1 MSQALLPKELMEL
14 QLGQIDLLMAMYASD
29 DAVIIDETSLGMV
42 ESLRR
47 WCESFDD
54 GTPPPLTEP
63 SIHLVL
69 RLEIAEGEG
78 ASRGESLQ
86 LEITFPI
93 ASHGERKT
101 AAEGLEEPPKAKI
114 RLRQPDWMSKAET
127 SRLSDDI
134 PGDEDMLTAIDHVR
148 ESASRHLRESRLT
161 ADVATSAGGEQ
172 DGSTD
177 RTWFYFPSIS
187 TRSKRQDI
195 VNYAPRYG
203 LTGFLLAGKPGI
215 LCLEGGARAIDDYM
229 SFIKTESWGDIPP
242 QHKKVS
248 ERYRE
253 TGPEVR
259 RVFEGMTEITETMGE
274 RRGERAN
281 RNDMKA
287 LEAWLTEHGVGE
299 AFGKVLI

>member
-1 MSQALLPKELMEL
+1 MDQALLPKELMEL
-14 QLGQIDLLMAMYASD
+14 QLGQIDLLIAMYASD
-29 DAVIIDETSLGMV
+29 DAVIIDETSLDMV
-42 ESLRR
+42 EALRR
-47 WCESFDD
+47 WCEGDD
-54 GTPPPLTEP
+54 ETLPPVTGR

-69 RLEIAEGEG
+69 GLEIPEQERP
-78 ASRGESLQ
+78 SRGASLQ
-86 LEITFPI
+86 LEITVPI
-93 ASHGERKT
+93 VSHEERKT
-101 AAEGLEEPPKAKI
+101 PAEALEEPPKAKI

-134 PGDEDMLTAIDHVR
+134 PGDEDMLTAIDHIR
-148 ESASRHLRESRLT
+148 ESASRHLQESRMT
-161 ADVATSAGGEQ
+161 ADAATAAGDQ
-172 DGSTD
+172 DGPID

-215 LCLEGGARAIDDYM
+215 LCVEGGTRAIDDYM

-253 TGPEVR
+253 TGSEVK

-287 LEAWLTEHGVGE
+287 LEVWLTEHGVGE

>member
-14 QLGQIDLLMAMYASD
+14 QLGQVDLLMAMYASD

-47 WCESFDD
+47 WCEGVDD
-54 GTPPPLTEP
+54 GTPPLLTES
-63 SIHLVL
+63 SIQLVL
-69 RLEIAEGEG
+69 RLEIPEEEGG
-78 ASRGESLQ
+78 PRGESLQ
-86 LEITFPI
+86 LEITFPVV
-93 ASHGERKT
+93 SHDERKT
-101 AAEGLEEPPKAKI
+101 AAETLEEPPKAKI

-127 SRLSDDI
+127 WRLSDDI

-148 ESASRHLRESRLT
+148 ESASRHLQESRLT